1 MLLIVLNDST
11 TLLRS
16 SSELW
21 VCMSSSCP
29 VSSFTHWT
37 ALQLCSGCWCNDLD
51 VLQIGTRGMKQLQ
64 VLPSSSTASSLTIL
78 LVDEAGVPCSMF
90 LAVKLRHC
98 CSSSSC
104 SSPPLW
110 ESPALQ
116 TTLLLPSWCTGCS
129 FPFAFDLD
137 YMLLSHMFLER
148 LPSSYITTYNTAH
161 SGLIIQL
168 GLVSPFSMTGEHMWM
183 TKDEANCT
191 PRIPKGGIGQGWYEC
206 RLGHQ
211 MHWWKTRNNLISTFK
226 MPGKG

>member
-37 ALQLCSGCWCNDLD
+37 ALHLCSGCWCNDLD
-51 VLQIGTRGMKQLQ
+51 VLQIGTRGMKQPQ
-64 VLPSSSTASSLTIL
+64 VLPSSSTASSPTIVL
-78 LVDEAGVPCSMF
+78 LEEARVPCSKF
-90 LAVKLRHC
+90 LAIKLRHC

-116 TTLLLPSWCTGCS
+116 TTLLLPSWCTGWS

-161 SGLIIQL
+161 LGLIIQL
-168 GLVSPFSMTGEHMWM
+168 GLVSPILYDWWAHVNDKGWGKLHPKNTRRRYRSRLIRMYTWASDAFM
-183 TKDEANCT
+183 KDKE
-191 PRIPKGGIGQGWYEC
+191 
-206 RLGHQ
+206 
-211 MHWWKTRNNLISTFK
+211 
-226 MPGKG
+226 